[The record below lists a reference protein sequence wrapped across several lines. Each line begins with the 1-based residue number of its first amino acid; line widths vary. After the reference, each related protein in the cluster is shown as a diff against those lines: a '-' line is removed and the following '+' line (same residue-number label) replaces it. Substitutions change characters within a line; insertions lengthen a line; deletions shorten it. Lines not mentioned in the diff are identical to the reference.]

1 MRSHIFSY
9 SQNLAKNGYFSRVG
23 QMPMAAVPPSSLMAP
38 ELRCL
43 TGAPLDMR
51 VPLGGG
57 KWHADRA
64 LGTPGWYGVGICA
77 VVRKYHTTRR
87 CRVARPSPA
96 DPAPG
101 RHRDGHVCEDVA
113 MTGDA
118 RVTGRDVV
126 GESSAIFDR
135 AAGGTRRNSLRE
147 HHRPTRGSNKTCHG
161 RPIDAMACS

>member
-23 QMPMAAVPPSSLMAP
+23 QMPTAAVPPSSLMAP

-43 TGAPLDMR
+43 TGVPLDMR

-64 LGTPGWYGVGICA
+64 LGTTGWYGVGICA
-77 VVRKYHTTRR
+77 VAKKYRTTRR
-87 CRVARPSPA
+87 RRVARPSPA

-101 RHRDGHVCEDVA
+101 QEGACGPPGARSPPRRPRLRGCCDDRRRTGHGQRRSWRVIRHLRQ
-113 MTGDA
+113 
-118 RVTGRDVV
+118 GR
-126 GESSAIFDR
+126 R
-135 AAGGTRRNSLRE
+135 
-147 HHRPTRGSNKTCHG
+147 RGSTQQPEGASPAYPWK
-161 RPIDAMACS
+161 